1 MSVTLFHVN
10 NWSKSGS
17 VDLNLVLKLMGDV
30 EGAHTKK
37 KKPIMVMCE

>member
-1 MSVTLFHVN
+1 MSVTLFHAN

-17 VDLNLVLKLMGDV
+17 VDLNSVLKLMGDV
-30 EGAHTKK
+30 EGAHTNK